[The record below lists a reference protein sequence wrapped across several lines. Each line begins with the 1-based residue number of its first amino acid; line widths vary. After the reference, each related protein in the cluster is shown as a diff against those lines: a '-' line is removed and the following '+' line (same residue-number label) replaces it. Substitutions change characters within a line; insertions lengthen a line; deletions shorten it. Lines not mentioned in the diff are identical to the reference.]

1 MVAQGEALRAR
12 PRQRHVVV
20 VVALNGSGPGCGQ
33 DDGRVS
39 FNIEAVGAG
48 ANPSQVTL
56 DRAMTSHNWS
66 FLVRI
71 LFF

>member
-1 MVAQGEALRAR
+1 MVAQGEALRAQ
-12 PRQRHVVV
+12 PCQRHVVV

-56 DRAMTSHNWS
+56 DRATTSHNWS